1 MEAEQSKI
9 LIVDDEG
16 YVCDLLCR
24 WLTGEGYIC
33 KSVEDGDAALALLA
47 AESFDLVI
55 CDIMMPGM
63 SGVDLLTILRPVYP
77 DVAVLMVT
85 AVDDRKTAVMTLELG
100 AFGYVIKPFDRN
112 EILINVSNVLER
124 RRLTLLSKKYEQEL
138 ECRAR
143 SGAEDAQI
151 REEEI
156 LLRLTAATGVRDHET
171 GEHIRRIGLYSAEMA
186 KALGWRKDR
195 IHKIK
200 LAAPLHD
207 VGKIGIPDRILLK
220 PCGLSPEEFEI
231 IKRHTEI
238 GARILEGS
246 KVPILATAKD
256 IAWNHHERWDG
267 SGYPRGLAREA
278 IPEAAGIV
286 AVVDVYD
293 SLVHKRL
300 YRPAFSDEQA
310 LSIMIAGDGESF
322 GPRIFDCFLSLLPVF
337 RRIREEIREVENR
350 ESLYI
355 LDSQ

>member
-1 MEAEQSKI
+1 MEAEQAKI

-16 YVCDLLCR
+16 YVCDLLSR
-24 WLTGEGYIC
+24 WLTTEGYVC
-33 KSVEDGDAALALLA
+33 KTVENGDGALALLA
-47 AESFDLVI
+47 TERFDLVI

-63 SGVDLLTILRPVYP
+63 SGVDLLTIMIPLYP

-124 RRLTLLSKKYEQEL
+124 RRLSILSRKYEREL
-138 ECRAR
+138 EIRAR
-143 SGAEDAQI
+143 SGAEESLF

-156 LLRLTAATGVRDHET
+156 LLRLAAATGFRDHET
-171 GEHIRRIGLYSAEMA
+171 RAHIKRIGLYSAEMA
-186 KALGWRKDR
+186 RALGWPKDR
-195 IHKIK
+195 IHEIK

-220 PCGLSPEEFEI
+220 PSSLSPEEFEI
-231 IKRHTEI
+231 TKRHTEI

-246 KVPILATAKD
+246 KISVLETAKD
-256 IAWNHHERWDG
+256 IALNHHERWDG
-267 SGYPRGLAREA
+267 SGYPRGLAQEA

-310 LSIMIAGDGESF
+310 LTMMIAGDGEYF
-322 GPRIFDCFLSLLPVF
+322 GSKIFDCFLSLLPAF
-337 RRIREEIREVENR
+337 RRIREENPELENEER
-350 ESLYI
+350 LC
-355 LDSQ
+355 LADTP